1 MLSVTGINRFYYL
14 RGFTDMRCKHS
25 RVLSVIREQLH
36 REPSEGDIYIVMSK
50 DRRIVRLFAYDN
62 RSYSLFEKKF
72 VAGYQFMR
80 IIRDD
85 GGNEVAYRID
95 WKDVVLLLENPVV
108 KSLKIRQLCSVF
120 IWLYQSF
127 FVYLYRKNQ
136 DMDTDGL
143 LQLIVQKRELLARE
157 TFSRRAFN
165 RCEDMSDEMKNRYV
179 EYLIERLE
187 NAELD
192 NRAMKLVLEDLTEEL
207 SRSNRMLEKLNE
219 LQSLLEEERNSRK
232 SMERENAKLREQLK
246 SARKNRFGSKRQSVK
261 KNDSARD
268 DDPVDRE
275 KEKDGFDGTDESL
288 DTRSVSDPD
297 ARESRP
303 SSPNPRDL
311 SNRPETY
318 RTMGVNGTPVRH
330 LSDLSKV
337 PGRILD
343 RKMVRTFRPDIRLVE
358 EQFEM
363 VQYVEKGRKPRWG
376 YFPRE
381 GHPQVV
387 TKFDGTKITPGFLQA
402 IAYEVYVKNVT
413 FGLLHRWLGDM
424 GMSVSENTLR
434 NWLKKGKGYLD
445 RMVVELKRIALEK
458 DAVVNCDETWCKVR
472 KYDCY
477 KKCYMWV
484 LVNKAERVV
493 IFFYEDG
500 SRGRDVLTN
509 FLGDAELKSLMSD
522 GYNAYVFIGNELRTD
537 KYRDTDH
544 QVCLAHVRAKFVK
557 ARMEGGDR
565 RADVF
570 LDNINR
576 LFRFEREYDRE
587 MITDEERTRRRQGLP
602 TLEAMINLRANLLQE
617 LKSEEEQKSCYMR
630 EALNYLHKFWKE
642 AFTYIKDGRYPISN
656 NLAERAVR
664 PFTTK
669 RKNSLHFGSDEG
681 AEIAAVYHSIIST
694 VKLQGG
700 SAWDYLG
707 KFFTGIF
714 NGCRDFL
721 SLSPQNIDLAVCQ

>member
-1 MLSVTGINRFYYL
+1 
-14 RGFTDMRCKHS
+14 
-25 RVLSVIREQLH
+25 
-36 REPSEGDIYIVMSK
+36 
-50 DRRIVRLFAYDN
+50 
-62 RSYSLFEKKF
+62 
-72 VAGYQFMR
+72 
-80 IIRDD
+80 
-85 GGNEVAYRID
+85 
-95 WKDVVLLLENPVV
+95 
-108 KSLKIRQLCSVF
+108 
-120 IWLYQSF
+120 
-127 FVYLYRKNQ
+127 
-136 DMDTDGL
+136 
-143 LQLIVQKRELLARE
+143 
-157 TFSRRAFN
+157 
-165 RCEDMSDEMKNRYV
+165 
-179 EYLIERLE
+179 
-187 NAELD
+187 
-192 NRAMKLVLEDLTEEL
+192 
-207 SRSNRMLEKLNE
+207 
-219 LQSLLEEERNSRK
+219 
-232 SMERENAKLREQLK
+232 
-246 SARKNRFGSKRQSVK
+246 
-261 KNDSARD
+261 
-268 DDPVDRE
+268 
-275 KEKDGFDGTDESL
+275 
-288 DTRSVSDPD
+288 
-297 ARESRP
+297 
-303 SSPNPRDL
+303 
-311 SNRPETY
+311 
-318 RTMGVNGTPVRH
+318 MGVNGTPVRH

-343 RKMVRTFRPDIRLVE
+343 RKLVRTFRLDICLIE

-376 YFPRE
+376 YFPKE

-387 TKFDGTKITPGFLQA
+387 TRFAGTKITPGFLQA

-413 FGLLHRWLGDM
+413 FGLLHQWLVDM
-424 GMSVSENTLR
+424 GMTVSENTLR
-434 NWLKKGKGYLD
+434 NWLKKGRKYLD
-445 RMVVELKRIALEK
+445 RMVVELKRVALEK

-472 KYDCY
+472 KYDRY

-509 FLGDAELKSLMSD
+509 LLGDAELKSLMSD
-522 GYNAYVFIGNELRTD
+522 GYNAYVFIGNELKTD
-537 KYRDTDH
+537 RYKDTDH

-557 ARMEGGDR
+557 ARMEGGDT

-587 MITDEERTRRRQGLP
+587 MITEGERTRRRQGLP

-617 LKSEEEQKSCYMR
+617 LRSEEEQRSCYMR

-642 AFTYIKDGRYPISN
+642 SFTYIKDGRYPISN

-694 VKLQGG
+694 VKLQGR
-700 SAWDYLG
+700 STWDYLG

-721 SLSPQNIDLAVCQ
+721 SLAPQNIDLAVCQ